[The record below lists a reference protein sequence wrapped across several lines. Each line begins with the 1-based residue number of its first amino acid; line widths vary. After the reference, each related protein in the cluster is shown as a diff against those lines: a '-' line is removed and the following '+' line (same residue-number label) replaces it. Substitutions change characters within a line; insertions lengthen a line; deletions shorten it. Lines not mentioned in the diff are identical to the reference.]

1 MPRELRRSVA
11 AEPETVLRRLVPR
24 REETA
29 DKRADVCVA
38 RCGVAR
44 TVNTCVTLFEL
55 FGDVLV
61 SWAPL
66 YYEAKILFV
75 LFLTI
80 PNFRVRALT
89 RRSRHTSNSTV

>member
-1 MPRELRRSVA
+1 MWLLSPRQCCDVSTRGVKKLPVN
-11 AEPETVLRRLVPR
+11 VL
-24 REETA
+24 T
-29 DKRADVCVA
+29 CVA

-44 TVNTCVTLFEL
+44 TVNTCLTLFEL

-89 RRSRHTSNSTV
+89 